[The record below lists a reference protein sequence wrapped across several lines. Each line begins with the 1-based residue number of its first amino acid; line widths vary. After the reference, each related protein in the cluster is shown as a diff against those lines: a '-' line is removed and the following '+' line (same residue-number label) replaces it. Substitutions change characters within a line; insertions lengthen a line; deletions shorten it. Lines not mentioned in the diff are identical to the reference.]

1 MKNIVNKII
10 SASLCAAVIA
20 GTAGTAYALNS
31 NKNAI
36 YTETE
41 NNKSSESENSNTEL
55 SVTDSKNSSSDMSEI
70 SKDETV
76 YRPTVMSKK

>member
-31 NKNAI
+31 NKNAS

-41 NNKSSESENSNTEL
+41 NNHPSQTTATLNF
-55 SVTDSKNSSSDMSEI
+55 
-70 SKDETV
+70 
-76 YRPTVMSKK
+76 R